1 MPWQPAK
8 NFWPNWSWT
17 IRRAKWQ
24 SWLNLSPRATKRQA
38 SGRPLGGGLVLVE
51 IAHGGT
57 VNYATAHTHARILE
71 RVVLDNQGGEP
82 RPVLVTAVVMSGN
95 LAVSAVAE
103 RRMELPPGKTT
114 LHDLD
119 VVLDPAAFALIDSR
133 RPGKLVVR
141 VAENGKL
148 LAETSGEVDLLP
160 ASHWPGAG
168 NQASAELLAAFVQ
181 PQHPRLAELL
191 SEAGD
196 LFRMRTGGENSDFR
210 LGGAERVDQSVEAVF
225 EVLCT
230 RGIRL
235 GNPPAN
241 WDLTDIGGQ
250 YIRGAEEVLAERF
263 GTALDTTLLMAAL
276 LERVG
281 INSVIWLARGHAFL
295 AYWRIPD
302 GGLPSSSLDA
312 EGARALVNLVG
323 ADHLRIVETTAI
335 TIDRRMSLAEASA
348 ATKRAFAQGPVAEGA
363 VGEGQLTY
371 AVDIRQARRNGI
383 NPLPA
388 RGLTEAG
395 KPTVVEYRAAQS
407 DTLERFFKEKSERRQ
422 QAPAATGKAAP
433 PRITAWKNG
442 LLDLSLRNR
451 LLNFTDRS
459 RLPLAVPDSVV
470 DGLEDL
476 VNNGKA
482 IELLPAD
489 EIGALDKERYKTGP
503 SLPVERR
510 IELLLSRGKAYTRL
524 DSVPYLSK
532 MRRMAGAAKRIIDE
546 NGANNLYLA
555 LGSLNWS
562 MDGRALRSPLFLIP
576 VHLKPAGRGKHFRLE
591 MDETGS
597 STPNYCLSEKLHE
610 QFGLRIP
617 GFEDPVRD
625 ESGIDIEA
633 ALGALRDALVRADLP
648 FHVEG
653 SADLA
658 ILQFAKFRMWKD
670 LDDNW
675 ETFMAAPLVR
685 HLVESPTTEFVDPA
699 GVESAEPGVDLDRLA
714 ADCPVPADASQL
726 EAVAAARA
734 GPHLRARGPAG
745 HGQVPDDHQPA
756 GTRHGH
762 GATGAFR
769 RGKTC
774 RARGGE
780 QAPQRGGPG
789 RICP

>member
-1 MPWQPAK
+1 M
-8 NFWPNWSWT
+8 
-17 IRRAKWQ
+17 
-24 SWLNLSPRATKRQA
+24 
-38 SGRPLGGGLVLVE
+38 
-51 IAHGGT
+51 
-57 VNYATAHTHARILE
+57 HARH
-71 RVVLDNQGGEP
+71 
-82 RPVLVTAVVMSGN
+82 
-95 LAVSAVAE
+95 
-103 RRMELPPGKTT
+103 PPGQ
-114 LHDLD
+114 
-119 VVLDPAAFALIDSR
+119 R
-133 RPGKLVVR
+133 
-141 VAENGKL
+141 
-148 LAETSGEVDLLP
+148 SGE
-160 ASHWPGAG
+160 
-168 NQASAELLAAFVQ
+168 
-181 PQHPRLAELL
+181 
-191 SEAGD
+191 
-196 LFRMRTGGENSDFR
+196 
-210 LGGAERVDQSVEAVF
+210 LG
-225 EVLCT
+225 
-230 RGIRL
+230 
-235 GNPPAN
+235 PH
-241 WDLTDIGGQ
+241 DIGGQ
-250 YIRGAEEVLAERF
+250 YIRGAEEVLTERF

-281 INSVIWLARGHAFL
+281 INSVVWLARGHAFL

-312 EGARALVNLVG
+312 EGARALANLVG
-323 ADHLRIVETTAI
+323 ADHLRIVETTAL
-335 TIDRRMSLAEASA
+335 TIDRRMSSPRPRPRRSA
-348 ATKRAFAQGPVAEGA
+348 GSPRPLAEGA
-363 VGEGQLTY
+363 VGEGQLMY
-371 AVDIRQARRNGI
+371 AIDIRQARRNGI
-383 NPLPA
+383 TPLPA
-388 RGLTEAG
+388 RGLTDAG
-395 KPTVVEYRAAQS
+395 KPTVVEYRAAQT

-422 QAPAATGKAAP
+422 QAPAATGKVAP
-433 PRITAWKNG
+433 PRIAAWKNG

-524 DSVPYLSK
+524 ESAPYLSRL
-532 MRRMAGAAKRIIDE
+532 RRMAGAAKRIVDE

-576 VHLKPAGRGKHFRLE
+576 VHLKPAGRGKHFRIE
-591 MDETGS
+591 MDEAGT

-625 ESGIDIEA
+625 ESGIDLEA
-633 ALGALRDALVRADLP
+633 ALGALRDALVQADLP

-685 HLVESPTTEFVDPA
+685 HLVESPTTEFIDPA
-699 GVESAEPGVDLDRLA
+699 GVDP
-714 ADCPVPADASQL
+714 
-726 EAVAAARA
+726 
-734 GPHLRARGPAG
+734 RAR
-745 HGQVPDDHQPA
+745 
-756 GTRHGH
+756 
-762 GATGAFR
+762 R
-769 RGKTC
+769 R
-774 RARGGE
+774 
-780 QAPQRGGPG
+780 P
-789 RICP
+789 